1 MKKVFLFS
9 VILFSAITLFAQKEY
24 FVKSGPLHFTIPND
38 KWMPLPE
45 KKNSKNSTLLHFKR
59 LGLKDSVGR
68 KAFPE
73 IVIIV
78 EPVPAHTDLTPYSLE
93 KQKPYKN
100 LKNYKVE
107 KVFTESD
114 NMLRL
119 HYAIGQKASYEDA
132 AGVKHTFYF
141 IHAIKQQ
148 KAIQVILDI
157 PSDLFDTY
165 EEELTSV
172 IRSLD

>member
-1 MKKVFLFS
+1 MKKVLLFS
-9 VILFSAITLFAQKEY
+9 VFIFSALSLLAQKDY

-38 KWMPLPE
+38 QWMPLPE
-45 KKNSKNSTLLHFKR
+45 KKNSRNSTLLHFKR

-73 IVIIV
+73 IVIII
-78 EPVPAHTDLTPYSLE
+78 EHVPAHTDLTPYSIE

-100 LKNYKVE
+100 LKDYKVE
-107 KVFTESD
+107 KVFTQSD

-132 AGVKHTFYF
+132 YGVKHTFYF
-141 IHAIKQQ
+141 IHAIKHHR
-148 KAIQVILDI
+148 AIQVILDI
-157 PSDLFDTY
+157 PSDLFETY

-172 IRSLD
+172 IRSLE